1 MSFRNPT
8 ENVSPAARHNSGAL
22 PEQGKQPQFGARKI
36 FYLLDSLNVGGT
48 ETQAVELACRLSARG
63 HCITLGCLQA
73 RGPLFERVNRFNV
86 RVCEFRPKG
95 GIDSPGGFY
104 QLLRLTAFLRREQFD
119 VVHTHDLWSNLLGVP
134 AAWLARVPAIISSRR
149 DLSHFDWYQSWRRS
163 WLRRIQN
170 LSNVVL
176 TNATPIRDSLIAEDE
191 FAPEKL
197 RVVHNGIDIN
207 RFSHELANRER
218 LFPGAGDGKLV
229 VLVANMHSDVKGH
242 SSVIE
247 SAHSVVQEF
256 PATRF
261 VFVGDGEQR
270 PAFERQVADLS
281 LSESFIFLGHRDD
294 IPAILAG
301 CDVALLPSHAEG
313 LSNAILEYMAAGL
326 PTIASSVGG
335 NAELVREGT
344 TGLLVPPNDPQALAQ
359 ALLRLLRA
367 PDLAHR
373 LGKDGHE
380 FVERTFSFERLVKE
394 VEELYR
400 ELLQGR
406 SKA

>member
-1 MSFRNPT
+1 MAGTLPTISFVEFQEGRQEAGRQLLSRAAQADIQNSRVGFYFTAQEQQMSFRNPT

-86 RVCEFRPKG
+86 RVCEFRPRG

-207 RFSHELANRER
+207 RFRHELANRER
-218 LFPGAGDGKLV
+218 LFPGVGDGKLV
-229 VLVANMHSDVKGH
+229 V
-242 SSVIE
+242 
-247 SAHSVVQEF
+247 
-256 PATRF
+256 P
-261 VFVGDGEQR
+261 
-270 PAFERQVADLS
+270 
-281 LSESFIFLGHRDD
+281 
-294 IPAILAG
+294 
-301 CDVALLPSHAEG
+301 
-313 LSNAILEYMAAGL
+313 
-326 PTIASSVGG
+326 
-335 NAELVREGT
+335 
-344 TGLLVPPNDPQALAQ
+344 
-359 ALLRLLRA
+359 
-367 PDLAHR
+367 
-373 LGKDGHE
+373 
-380 FVERTFSFERLVKE
+380 
-394 VEELYR
+394 
-400 ELLQGR
+400 
-406 SKA
+406 